1 MQMGTQDFLPL
12 DETLGSLGP
21 PADLT
26 QVCVQAGVLSVPL
39 GRHCRVGNIMP
50 APRII
55 LLCSISEVRALP
67 LCSEAHIALPNFLMV
82 RSSLDQQMPQEGA
95 GEQVALLLDISNKFL
110 WADNPTRP
118 VCT

>member
-1 MQMGTQDFLPL
+1 MHMGTQDFLPL

-26 QVCVQAGVLSVPL
+26 QVCVRAVLSGVSLGAIEWPL
-39 GRHCRVGNIMP
+39 LGY
-50 APRII
+50 
-55 LLCSISEVRALP
+55 
-67 LCSEAHIALPNFLMV
+67 MV
-82 RSSLDQQMPQEGA
+82 RSSLEQQMPREGA
-95 GEQVALLLDISNKFL
+95 GKQVALLLDISNKFL

>member
-26 QVCVQAGVLSVPL
+26 QVCVQAVLSGRLSIQVLGAIECPL
-39 GRHCRVGNIMP
+39 LGY
-50 APRII
+50 
-55 LLCSISEVRALP
+55 
-67 LCSEAHIALPNFLMV
+67 MV

>member
-26 QVCVQAGVLSVPL
+26 QECVQAVLSGRLSIQVLGAIECPL
-39 GRHCRVGNIMP
+39 LGY
-50 APRII
+50 
-55 LLCSISEVRALP
+55 
-67 LCSEAHIALPNFLMV
+67 MV
-82 RSSLDQQMPQEGA
+82 RSSLDQQMPREGTE
-95 GEQVALLLDISNKFL
+95 EQVAPLLDISNKFL